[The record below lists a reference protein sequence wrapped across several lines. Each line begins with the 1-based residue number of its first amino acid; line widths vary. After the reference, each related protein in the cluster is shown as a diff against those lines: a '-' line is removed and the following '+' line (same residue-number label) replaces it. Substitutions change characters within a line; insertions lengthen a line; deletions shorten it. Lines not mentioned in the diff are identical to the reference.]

1 MSKVSFLLV
10 SKICCSYSQLCHNI
24 NPSNIYLSNIHL
36 SNIHLSNIHLS
47 NMHLS
52 NIHLSNIHL
61 SNIYLSNIHPRKA
74 YSILVCV
81 VFWLFIMLFVF
92 FFMVKHALYLQVILS
107 TCIMWCLCYMLT
119 AAGGLP
125 EIKGEYGYEARTD
138 LRLAVIGEV
147 TWFRFPYPGM

>member
-1 MSKVSFLLV
+1 MLNIALV
-10 SKICCSYSQLCHNI
+10 CKYVAHMGHWPSGFSKIKLTN
-24 NPSNIYLSNIHL
+24 LHL
-36 SNIHLSNIHLS
+36 SNIHLSNI
-47 NMHLS
+47 HLS

-81 VFWLFIMLFVF
+81 VFLLFIMLFVF

-107 TCIMWCLCYMLT
+107 TCIMWFLCYILT

-125 EIKGEYGYEARTD
+125 ETKGEYGYEVRTD

-147 TWFRFPYPGM
+147 AWFRFAYPGM